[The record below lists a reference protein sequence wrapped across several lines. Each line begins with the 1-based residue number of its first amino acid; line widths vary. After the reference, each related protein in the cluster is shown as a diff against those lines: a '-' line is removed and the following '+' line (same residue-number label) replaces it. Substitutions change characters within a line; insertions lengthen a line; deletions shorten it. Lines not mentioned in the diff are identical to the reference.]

1 MPLVPWPFDPLD
13 LRQAKG
19 IRVTP
24 RPRERGPAPMV
35 IYVAGRYAVL
45 PLEEVF
51 AVFGVPVRESLL
63 PLGGAAFASTVPP

>member
-1 MPLVPWPFDPLD
+1 
-13 LRQAKG
+13 
-19 IRVTP
+19 
-24 RPRERGPAPMV
+24 MV